1 MDERM
6 GRRTACGLLSTRGGS
21 IPIFREE
28 KFSNKSVRCC
38 DRISCSAGLFSKK
51 GKQMNRQENDESVS
65 APSHST
71 ISKITKQSS
80 HRKSF
85 RARSGSNQR
94 DVESDRENSS
104 NPSAM
109 RKVSSQST
117 SCTDKSASHS
127 ARADRKKNSLT
138 NSKDRLMSLVKRSV
152 ALDALRLYCPS
163 SENHTNRGLKES
175 RKRSLSEERSS
186 SKSKNAQTSPN
197 ASSSGSPS
205 ASSSCSVS
213 RAQQAPKRTRTQK
226 NAVSVK
232 VQKNPIKQTQRNA
245 SKKQREGTSRSS
257 NNANSVDQHRE
268 MRMDIDGMTYEEL
281 LALGEMI
288 GIVSTGLS
296 EEALSECIKIS
307 AYVPPASSRAGSSDC
322 EDGDIRCS
330 ICQEE
335 YVCGD
340 EVGKLV
346 CKHYYHGSCIN
357 QWFQLKNWCPVCRFS
372 AAK

>member
-1 MDERM
+1 
-6 GRRTACGLLSTRGGS
+6 
-21 IPIFREE
+21 
-28 KFSNKSVRCC
+28 
-38 DRISCSAGLFSKK
+38 
-51 GKQMNRQENDESVS
+51 MNCQENDESVS

-205 ASSSCSVS
+205 ASSSCS
-213 RAQQAPKRTRTQK
+213 
-226 NAVSVK
+226 
-232 VQKNPIKQTQRNA
+232 TQRNA

-357 QWFQLKNWCPVCRFS
+357 QWFQLKNWCPVCRAS